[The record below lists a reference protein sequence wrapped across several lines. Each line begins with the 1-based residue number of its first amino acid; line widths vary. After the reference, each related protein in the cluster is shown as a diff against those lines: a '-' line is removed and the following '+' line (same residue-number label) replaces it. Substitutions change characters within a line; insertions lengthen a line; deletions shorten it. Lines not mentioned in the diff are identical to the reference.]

1 MPACKSPALNPTS
14 RWCFTTL
21 LGGTVLAV
29 STLFFYPAVV
39 LAGAQAAAQEQA
51 QADPQASTDANP
63 KIYKSIDA
71 QGRVRYSD
79 QPSPA
84 AVPVEVTPTTTRFTP
99 VTVPQLAQANAE
111 QTDELLNQVNLSII
125 EPTAEEAIRANNG
138 DVSFRWSVEAQ
149 RLSSSLVFQL
159 ILDGNL
165 VYQGVLPQTTL
176 QNLNRGEHQYQIKAL
191 LSERM
196 TGGSNVEDAVVATT
210 EPQIFYLQR
219 HSRLF
224 PNGN

>member
-1 MPACKSPALNPTS
+1 M
-14 RWCFTTL
+14 
-21 LGGTVLAV
+21 LAV
-29 STLFFYPAVV
+29 STLFFYPAVLHAEV
-39 LAGAQAAAQEQA
+39 QAEAQAAEQEQA

-63 KIYKSIDA
+63 QIYKSIDA

-79 QPSPA
+79 QPSSA
-84 AVPVEVTPTTTRFTP
+84 AVPVEVELTPTTTRFTP
-99 VTVPQLAQANAE
+99 VTVPQLSESNAE
-111 QTDELLNQVNLSII
+111 QPDELLNQVSLSII
-125 EPTAEEAIRANNG
+125 EPTAEEAVRANNG

-176 QNLNRGEHQYQIKAL
+176 QNLNRGEHEYQIKAL

-196 TGGSNVEDAVVATT
+196 TDGSNVEDAVVATT